1 MERVMVIGC
10 SGAGKS
16 TLARKLGEKTG
27 LPVIHLDQ
35 IFWSPGNWSHLE
47 RAEFDAALEKEVQKD
62 RWIIDGNY
70 NRTIPLRLSRCDT
83 VIYLDFS
90 RLRCMTGWIGR
101 VIKNWGAA
109 RADMAPGCDERF
121 DPEMAGFIWNF
132 NRKNRKRY
140 RQMLADGEGI
150 DVYILKNR
158 REVKKFLEQL

>member
-16 TLARKLGEKTG
+16 TLSRKLGEITG
-27 LPVIHLDQ
+27 LPVVHLDR
-35 IFWSPGNWSHLE
+35 IFWSPGNWGHLE
-47 RAEFDAALEKEVQKD
+47 KDEFDVALEKEVQKD

-70 NRTIPLRLSRCDT
+70 NRTIPLRLARCDT

-90 RLRCMTGWIGR
+90 TMRCMIGWIGR
-101 VIKNWGAA
+101 VIRNWGTA
-109 RADMAPGCDERF
+109 RPDMAPGCAEWF

-140 RQMLADGEGI
+140 HQMLEDAEG
-150 DVYILKNR
+150 VNVVILKNR
-158 REVKKFLEQL
+158 REVRRFLERV